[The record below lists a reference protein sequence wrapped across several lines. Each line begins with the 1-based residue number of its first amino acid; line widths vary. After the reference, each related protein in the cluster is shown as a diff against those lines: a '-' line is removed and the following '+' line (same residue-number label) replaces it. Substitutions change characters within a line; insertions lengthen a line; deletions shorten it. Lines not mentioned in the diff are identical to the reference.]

1 MQPPPI
7 PPRYKLQ
14 APRPQHV
21 RVARPRTRP
30 PFVCAPPHPAAFFG
44 TEPNVRC
51 TAIPTYRV
59 PSLRLF
65 WPSLIGKICRIGR
78 MRQGNPVM
86 MGVSTSCLMGHP
98 LTAGDSQPVNY
109 PTALVIFRS
118 SPSLMALARPAGC
131 SRGRPAGQA
140 DPVGPLD
147 SHLGPQSLNQR
158 HKWRWGGQKGKK
170 YVAG

>member
-1 MQPPPI
+1 MGLGVQGTWMKPCGQCASRLIIDVVLHSTHLTTSSRSRYSFLQTPPI

-65 WPSLIGKICRIGR
+65 WPILIGKICRIGR
-78 MRQGNPVM
+78 YETRESNNDGRVD
-86 MGVSTSCLMGHP
+86 VCLTGHP
-98 LTAGDSQPVNY
+98 LTAGGSQPVNY

-118 SPSLMALARPAGC
+118 SPSLMALARPAG
-131 SRGRPAGQA
+131 
-140 DPVGPLD
+140 
-147 SHLGPQSLNQR
+147 
-158 HKWRWGGQKGKK
+158 
-170 YVAG
+170 